1 MKQKYLDTAEFKR
14 VCSIAYRCAGI
25 DIAENKVQMASARVR
40 TRMRALSIEGF
51 SEYLDL
57 AEKDKAELGRLVDQL
72 TTNETRFF
80 REPAHFDFVAKHVW
94 PKARTPL
101 RVWCAAA
108 STGEEPYTIA
118 MSILEN
124 PGAGTRGAKILATD
138 LSPTVLE
145 TARKACYDESRL
157 KGVETKLRKRY
168 FKPSDQPDEHMVVP
182 KVRNML
188 HFAVLNLM
196 GAWPMK
202 GPFDIIFLRNVM
214 IYFDAPT
221 RQWLCRRMASLLR
234 PGGYLLIGH
243 SETLGRSAPGLNS
256 VQPAVYRRNNE
267 AVVVGRRERK
277 DAA

>member
-1 MKQKYLDTAEFKR
+1 MTPKYLDAGEFKR
-14 VCSIAYRCAGI
+14 VCAIAYRCAGI
-25 DIAENKVQMASARVR
+25 DIGANKVQMASARVR
-40 TRMRALSIEGF
+40 TRMRALSISDF
-51 SEYLDL
+51 TQYLDL
-57 AEKDKAELGRLVDQL
+57 AERDKVELGHLVDQL

-80 REPAHFDFVAKHVW
+80 REPAHFDFVAKNVW
-94 PKARTPL
+94 PTAQSPL

-124 PGAGTRGAKILATD
+124 PGRGTPGAKILATD
-138 LSPTVLE
+138 LSPTVVE
-145 TARKACYDESRL
+145 TAKKACYDESRL
-157 KGVETKLRKRY
+157 KGVDSKLRKRY
-168 FKPSDQPDEHMVVP
+168 FKPSGQPNQYVVVP
-182 KVRNML
+182 RARNML

-221 RQWLCRRMASLLR
+221 RQWLCRRMATLLR
-234 PGGYLLIGH
+234 PGGHLLIGH

-267 AVVVGRRERK
+267 PVFVGRRGGQ
-277 DAA
+277 AA

>member
-1 MKQKYLDTAEFKR
+1 MTQKYLNPAEFKR

-25 DIAENKVQMASARVR
+25 DIAKNKVQMASARVR
-40 TRMRALSIEGF
+40 TRMRELSISDF
-51 SEYLDL
+51 SKYLDR
-57 AEKDKAELGRLVDQL
+57 AEKDKVELGRLVDQL

-80 REPAHFDFVAKHVW
+80 REPAHFDFVAKNIW
-94 PKARTPL
+94 PLARSPL

-124 PGAGTRGAKILATD
+124 PGGGTHGAKILATD
-138 LSPTVLE
+138 LSPTVLG
-145 TARKACYDESRL
+145 TARRGGYDESRI
-157 KGVETKLRKRY
+157 KGVDSKLRARY
-168 FKPSDQPDEHMVVP
+168 FKASENGEHVVVP
-182 KVRNML
+182 KVRNMV

-202 GPFDIIFLRNVM
+202 GPFDVIFLRNVM

-221 RQWLCRRMASLLR
+221 RQWLCRRMATLLR
-234 PGGYLLIGH
+234 PGGHLLIGH

-256 VQPAVYRRNNE
+256 VQPAVYRRNDE
-267 AVVVGRRERK
+267 RVVVGGRETRG
-277 DAA
+277 AA